1 MTDVVNDIRIVNY
14 YKFVAD
20 PNGGQEPV
28 KVYMHEFEVK
38 KNGSDVWEKIE
49 SLELPWSGQ

>member
-1 MTDVVNDIRIVNY
+1 MTEVINNIRIVNY

-20 PNGGQEPV
+20 PDGGSEPV

-38 KNGSDVWEKIE
+38 KNGSDEWEKIQV
-49 SLELPWSGQ
+49 LELPWGE